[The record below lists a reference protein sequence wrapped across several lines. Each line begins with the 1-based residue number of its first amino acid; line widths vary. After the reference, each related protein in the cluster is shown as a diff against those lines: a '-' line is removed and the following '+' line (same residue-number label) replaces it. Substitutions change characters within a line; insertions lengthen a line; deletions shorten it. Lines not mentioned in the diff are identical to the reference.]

1 MIGKEAKWRKHE
13 VDWLLYHNEVK
24 NSASLQDG
32 STTLKG
38 KLEDR
43 AKAILEVACKH
54 IGKTKRNR
62 SGKNF
67 VMPTLR
73 KEIKLQNKLKKELPQ
88 KKEELI
94 QTCKKVQGK
103 HERFPKK
110 TGRIYYTLL
119 HDSEG
124 RI

>member
-1 MIGKEAKWRKHE
+1 M
-13 VDWLLYHNEVK
+13 DWLLYHNEVK

-38 KLEDR
+38 KLEDC

-54 IGKTKRNR
+54 IGKTKPNR

-67 VMPTLR
+67 VTPTLR

-94 QTCKKVQGK
+94 QTCKKVQESMRGSRRK
-103 HERFPKK
+103 LEGF
-110 TGRIYYTLL
+110 TILYYMTVKEEYGT
-119 HDSEG
+119 S
-124 RI
+124 